1 MRRFEARK
9 EALLFEKK
17 AEPTLR
23 EAKKFLLV
31 RICGRIGTFEMM
43 RSPQE

>member
-23 EAKKFLLV
+23 EAKNFYSLAFAGELA
-31 RICGRIGTFEMM
+31 RLR
-43 RSPQE
+43 